1 MGAIIIR
8 RPRSISSMMVLAV
21 VVVAAVVVLTTN
33 AFSPTINHHHLK
45 QQPQTS
51 THPSSSTSLSI
62 IGPLIRKMRGDN
74 DAKNMP
80 MANMEEAR
88 LEAPGLR
95 VGAGA
100 WKWPPIW
107 PYDSN
112 FFKRTSEMNAA
123 QVKNALSNPM
133 ANLMG
138 GAASSAGS
146 SSSEGGEEGGSGDEK
161 VDDGSVFDSLKYW
174 DKNKNVRTEL
184 DERVAEKITK

>member
-1 MGAIIIR
+1 
-8 RPRSISSMMVLAV
+8 
-21 VVVAAVVVLTTN
+21 
-33 AFSPTINHHHLK
+33 
-45 QQPQTS
+45 
-51 THPSSSTSLSI
+51 
-62 IGPLIRKMRGDN
+62 
-74 DAKNMP
+74 

-88 LEAPGLR
+88 FEAPGLR
-95 VGAGA
+95 VGAEA

-133 ANLMG
+133 ADLMG

-174 DKNKNVRTEL
+174 DENKNVRTEL